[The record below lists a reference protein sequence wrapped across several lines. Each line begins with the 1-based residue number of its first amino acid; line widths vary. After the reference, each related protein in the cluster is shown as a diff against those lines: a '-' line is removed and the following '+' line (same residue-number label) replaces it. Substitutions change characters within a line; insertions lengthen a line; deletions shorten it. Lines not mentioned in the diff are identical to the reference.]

1 MKMDWYDNFF
11 GFIKIVMQKGN
22 EPQELREPQEQNKPG
37 IEEEMRPK
45 PVAERPEK
53 KNKLEGKVALITGG
67 DSGIG
72 RAVAVLFAQEGA
84 DVAIIYLNEHR
95 DAEEAKKLVEQ
106 HNKKCM
112 LIPGNI
118 REENFCK
125 KAIDDTI
132 NEYGHLDILVN
143 NAATQSPQKSL
154 EDISTEQLYETFET
168 NIFSM
173 FWLTKFALPH
183 LKEGSSIINTTS
195 VTAYRGS
202 KELIDYSAT
211 KGAIVT
217 FTRSL
222 SASLVEKGIRVN
234 AVAPGPI
241 WTPLIVSTFEAEK
254 VSTFGS
260 DVPLKR
266 AGEPAEVATSFLFL
280 ASDDGSYF
288 TGQVLHPN
296 GGEIING

>member
-1 MKMDWYDNFF
+1 M
-11 GFIKIVMQKGN
+11 
-22 EPQELREPQEQNKPG
+22 
-37 IEEEMRPK
+37 
-45 PVAERPEK
+45 A
-53 KNKLEGKVALITGG
+53 
-67 DSGIG
+67 
-72 RAVAVLFAQEGA
+72 
-84 DVAIIYLNEHR
+84 
-95 DAEEAKKLVEQ
+95 
-106 HNKKCM
+106 
-112 LIPGNI
+112 
-118 REENFCK
+118 
-125 KAIDDTI
+125 
-132 NEYGHLDILVN
+132 
-143 NAATQSPQKSL
+143 
-154 EDISTEQLYETFET
+154 DISKEQLYETFET

-173 FWLTKFALPH
+173 FWLSKFALPH

-202 KELIDYSAT
+202 KVLIDYSAT